1 MVKTGLPKR
10 FSAGDMIHRIDIQR
24 RRANGTWETIY
35 PQVPASHSPSINSQY
50 RNMFTFWERGPI
62 TNQYRVVKGAENF
75 GIGVVIPF
83 DGLQRVTQLFCSEGS
98 GEYTE
103 LVQIFTQSAGSR
115 DAHGHRPMTWTAGE
129 TYKGKIF
136 LDGTAEESD
145 RPSET
150 SAETVRMLLRYPVVL
165 VGQQAEWN
173 GTRYRVSETQ
183 YRVWDTLVTLRPVKE
198 DA

>member
-1 MVKTGLPKR
+1 MTKSGLPKG
-10 FSAGDMIHRIDIQR
+10 FSAGDMRHRIDIQKR
-24 RRANGTWETIY
+24 LPNGNWESLFVG
-35 PQVPASHSPSINSQY
+35 VPASQSPSTNSQY
-50 RNMFTFWERGPI
+50 RNMFTFWERGHI
-62 TNQYRVVKGAENF
+62 TNQNRVVKNGETF
-75 GIGVVIPF
+75 GIGVVIAF
-83 DGLQRVTQLFCSEGS
+83 DALNRVTQLFCSEGS

-103 LVQIFTQSAGSR
+103 LVQMFTETLGTRNQ
-115 DAHGHRPMTWTAGE
+115 HGHQTSTWTAGE
-129 TYKGKIF
+129 TFKGKIF

-150 SAETVRMLLRYPVVL
+150 SAETVRILLRYPVVL

-198 DA
+198 AA

>member
-1 MVKTGLPKR
+1 MKYTPKS
-10 FSAGDMIHRIDIQR
+10 FSTADLRHRINIQSR
-24 RRANGTWETIY
+24 NSNGTWVNAFAS
-35 PQVPASHSPSINSQY
+35 VPASRKPSVNSQY
-50 RNMFTFWERGPI
+50 KNVFTFWSLGLI
-62 TNQYRVVKGAENF
+62 TNQMRVILNDESF
-75 GIGVVIPF
+75 GIGTVLPF
-83 DGLQRVTQLFCSEGS
+83 DGENRVTQLFCSEGS

-103 LVQIFTQSAGSR
+103 LVQMFTQSAGSR

-136 LDGTAEESD
+136 VDGTAEESD